1 MAAQPR
7 VRWEP
12 RPPETPRWSL
22 IGASW
27 GFLVGAIFSVPSIAD
42 VVVDLNRAAPSSAW
56 NSTLFVAGTVAA
68 GTLTGWLFGPSIAN
82 ARSWLYVAILACLQA
97 LVAVLVAAMV
107 VGTLLLLPLANNPFV
122 AIGVV
127 LVGWAVGLIGAVF
140 IGLFFLPTT
149 LAAAAVWVVLLRL
162 DRWLRGRRA
171 STT

>member
-27 GFLVGAIFSVPSIAD
+27 GFLVGAI
-42 VVVDLNRAAPSSAW
+42 
-56 NSTLFVAGTVAA
+56 AA

-127 LVGWAVGLIGAVF
+127 LVGWA
-140 IGLFFLPTT
+140 
-149 LAAAAVWVVLLRL
+149 
-162 DRWLRGRRA
+162 
-171 STT
+171 